1 MNPQS
6 DWQRKLQEL
15 ELDIDRRQPGNDNL
29 PEEESPN
36 SLQALY
42 QQARTWFQN
51 LPPIGQVAVGI
62 GGILLGFS
70 ILQTLLRLVSLAIS
84 VAILAVLVYGGYRLF
99 FANGSSDEPQP

>member
-6 DWQRKLQEL
+6 DWQRRLQEL
-15 ELDIDRRQPGNDNL
+15 ELDIDRHQNNDNL
-29 PEEESPN
+29 PNEDRPN
-36 SLQALY
+36 SLQTLY

-62 GGILLGFS
+62 GGIVLGFS

-99 FANGSSDEPQP
+99 FASGSSDEPQP